1 MMYIGLHHSI
11 FFTFQSQFNLEG
23 FTYKVKKKELF
34 KNLKPLRGYT
44 DRLTTDVLAVAPQW
58 SLVKYRLP
66 LSVFDGIF
74 IAHSSCF

>member
-1 MMYIGLHHSI
+1 MRL
-11 FFTFQSQFNLEG
+11 
-23 FTYKVKKKELF
+23 KKKELF